1 MRAINAHLP
10 KDIALQ
16 ELTTVEDTF
25 HPRFDALLRE
35 YHYLVLNRSAA
46 SPLWNGRAYHFPR
59 SLDIPRMRQA
69 ASALI
74 GEHDFAAFAGST
86 NDGARNTVR
95 TITHL
100 DITSQADIVQFRLVG
115 NAFMQH
121 MIRTIVGTLLAVG
134 DGHAASVEHVAEV
147 RDSRDRARAAAP
159 APAHG
164 LYLKKVNYEAVD
176 A

>member
-1 MRAINAHLP
+1 MRL
-10 KDIALQ
+10 
-16 ELTTVEDTF
+16 
-25 HPRFDALLRE
+25 
-35 YHYLVLNRSAA
+35 
-46 SPLWNGRAYHFPR
+46 
-59 SLDIPRMRQA
+59 A

-74 GEHDFAAFAGST
+74 GEHDFAAFAGS

-100 DITSQADIVQFRLVG
+100 DITPQADIVRFRLVG

-134 DGHAASVEHVAEV
+134 DGHASVEHVAEV
-147 RDSRDRARAAAP
+147 RDSRDRAKAAAP

-164 LYLKKVNYEAVD
+164 LYLMKVNYEAVD